1 MKLLNILFKYNINKR
16 ILIFKVREFI
26 LICLGIEGTAE
37 KTGIGIVD
45 SDGNILATCGDQLYP
60 EVGGIHP
67 REAANFHAE
76 HIVPLIKD
84 ALNESGLSLDD
95 IDLVSFSKGPGLGPA
110 LRTVATAARSL
121 AQNIKVPLIGVNH
134 CIGHVEIGKLTTGA
148 MDPVTL
154 YTSGG
159 NTQIISYESGR
170 YRIIGETLDIA
181 IGNCL
186 DQFSRDIG
194 LGHPGGPVVEEHA
207 RNTNE
212 TIELPY
218 VVKGMDLSFS
228 GILTSAINKYKNGV
242 DLDIICN
249 SFQETCFAML
259 CEVTERAL
267 SYTGKDE
274 VLLCGGVAANS
285 KLREMLKIM
294 CDDHYVDFY
303 MPPMKY
309 CGDNGS
315 MIARLG
321 LLSYKDGKTGLENS
335 YINPKYRTDQVEVTW
350 IKNKIE
356 HNINLPKNIS
366 HKGAEADI
374 IEARWG
380 NKEAIVKNRVKKNY
394 RIDKLDDK
402 LRLERTKEEARLIS
416 DSKKYNVR
424 TPFIYSIDLTD
435 KTIIMEKIN
444 GIELHDVI
452 ENRDSNNLKQLF
464 NDIGKMVHRMHEGG
478 IIHGDLTTANI
489 LIENN
494 KPAFIDF
501 GLGKYSNLTEDKGT
515 DLLVLKKS
523 LTTIIPEESEKLFS
537 YFLNGYNDKKVSK
550 KIDEIEKR
558 GRYL

>member
-1 MKLLNILFKYNINKR
+1 M
-16 ILIFKVREFI
+16 
-26 LICLGIEGTAE
+26 ICLGIEGTAE

-45 SDGNILATCGDQLYP
+45 SEGNILATCGDQLYP
-60 EVGGIHP
+60 ETGGIHP

-76 HIVPLIKD
+76 HIVPLIND
-84 ALNESGLSLDD
+84 ALEESNLSIND
-95 IDLVSFSKGPGLGPA
+95 IDLVSFAKGPGLGPA
-110 LRTVATAARSL
+110 LRTIATAARSL
-121 AQNIKVPLIGVNH
+121 SQNIGVPLIGVNH

-148 MDPVTL
+148 KDPVTL

-194 LGHPGGPVVEEHA
+194 LGHPGGPIVEQHA
-207 RNTNE
+207 RNTDK
-212 TIELPY
+212 TIKLPY

-228 GILTSAINKYKNGV
+228 GILTSAITKYNQGV

-285 KLREMLKIM
+285 KLREMLQVM
-294 CDDHYVDFY
+294 CEDHYVDFY

-321 LLSYKDGKTGLENS
+321 LLSYEAGKTGIEHS

-356 HNINLPKNIS
+356 HNINLPSNIAF
-366 HKGAEADI
+366 KGAEADI
-374 IEARWG
+374 IESKWG
-380 NKEAIVKNRVKKNY
+380 NKEAIIKNRVKKNY
-394 RIDKLDDK
+394 RISEIDEK
-402 LRLERTKEEARLIS
+402 LRLERTKEEVKLLA
-416 DSKKYNVR
+416 DCKKYGVR
-424 TPFIYSIDLTD
+424 TPYIYSIDLIN
-435 KTIIMEKIN
+435 KSIIMEKIDATP
-444 GIELHDVI
+444 LHDVI
-452 ENRDSNNLKQLF
+452 LDSNTDLEKLF
-464 NDIGKMVHRMHEGG
+464 KNIGEMVSKMHDGG

-489 LIENN
+489 LIKENN
-494 KPAFIDF
+494 SIFIDF
-501 GLGKYSNLTEDKGT
+501 GLGKYSNLLEDKGT
-515 DLLVLKKS
+515 DLLVFKKS
-523 LTTIIPEESEKLFS
+523 LTTIIPEKSEELFNW
-537 YFLNGYNDKKVSK
+537 FLDGYNSNDVVK

>member
-1 MKLLNILFKYNINKR
+1 MGEIY
-16 ILIFKVREFI
+16 

-60 EVGGIHP
+60 EKGGIHP

-76 HIVPLIKD
+76 HIVPLIQD
-84 ALNESGLSLDD
+84 ALEESSLTLND
-95 IDLVSFSKGPGLGPA
+95 IDLVSFAKGPGLGPA
-110 LRTVATAARSL
+110 LRTIATAARSL
-121 AQNIKVPLIGVNH
+121 SQNIGVPLIGVNH

-148 MDPVTL
+148 KDPVTL

-159 NTQIISYESGR
+159 NTQIISYEAGR

-194 LGHPGGPVVEEHA
+194 LGHPGGPIVEKHA
-207 RNTNE
+207 RNTDE

-228 GILTSAINKYKNGV
+228 GILTSAINKYNSGI
-242 DLDIICN
+242 DLDVVCN

-285 KLREMLKIM
+285 KLREMLQVM

-321 LLSYKDGKTGLENS
+321 LLSYSEDKTGIKNS

-350 IKNKIE
+350 IKDKVE
-356 HNINLPKNIS
+356 HNINLPNNIK

-374 IEARWG
+374 LEAYWD
-380 NKEAIVKNRVKKNY
+380 NKPAIIKNRVKKNY
-394 RIDKLDDK
+394 RIDKLDNK
-402 LRLERTKEEARLIS
+402 LRVERTKEEAKLLS
-416 DSKKYNVR
+416 DCKQYNVR
-424 TPFIYSIDLTD
+424 TPFIYSVDINNKQL
-435 KTIIMEKIN
+435 ILEKIDAPQ
-444 GIELHDVI
+444 LHEIITDNKTDGM
-452 ENRDSNNLKQLF
+452 ESLF
-464 NDIGKMVHRMHEGG
+464 NNIGEVVSNMHNGG
-478 IIHGDLTTANI
+478 IIHGDLTTSNI
-489 LIENN
+489 LVDNN
-494 KPAFIDF
+494 MPIFIDF
-501 GLGKYSNLTEDKGT
+501 GLGKYSDLLEDKGT
-515 DLLVLKKS
+515 DLLVFKKS
-523 LTTIIPEESEKLFS
+523 LTTITPEMSEQ
-537 YFLNGYNDKKVSK
+537 YFKWFLRGYDDKKVVK

>member
-1 MKLLNILFKYNINKR
+1 M
-16 ILIFKVREFI
+16 
-26 LICLGIEGTAE
+26 ICLGIEGTAE

-84 ALNESGLSLDD
+84 ALDESNLSLSD
-95 IDLVSFSKGPGLGPA
+95 IDLVSFAKGPGLGPA

-121 AQNIKVPLIGVNH
+121 SQNIGVPLIGVNH

-154 YTSGG
+154 YASGG
-159 NTQIISYESGR
+159 NTQIISYETGR

-186 DQFSRDIG
+186 DQFSRDVG
-194 LGHPGGPVVEEHA
+194 LGHPGGPVVEQHA
-207 RNTNE
+207 LNTDE
-212 TIELPY
+212 TVELPY
-218 VVKGMDLSFS
+218 IVKGMDLSFS
-228 GILTSAINKYKNGV
+228 GILTSAINKFKNGV
-242 DLDIICN
+242 NLDVICN

-274 VLLCGGVAANS
+274 VLLCGGVAANK
-285 KLREMLKIM
+285 KLRGMLKLM
-294 CDDHYVDFY
+294 CDEHYVDFY

-321 LLSYKDGKTGLENS
+321 LLSYEDGVTGIENS

-350 IKNKIE
+350 INEKIA
-356 HNINLPKNIS
+356 HNISLPGDITY
-366 HKGAEADI
+366 KGAEADI
-374 IEARWG
+374 SEAYWDG
-380 NKEAIVKNRVKKNY
+380 LPAVIKNRVSKSY
-394 RIDKLDDK
+394 RNKALDDK
-402 LRLERTKEEARLIS
+402 LRSERTREEAKLLY
-416 DSKKYNVR
+416 DAKKYGVN
-424 TPFIYSIDLTD
+424 TPFIYSVDFDNFDIVMQKLDAIQLQD
-435 KTIIMEKIN
+435 KILSSDVSCLE
-444 GIELHDVI
+444 ELLL
-452 ENRDSNNLKQLF
+452 NTGS
-464 NDIGKMVHRMHEGG
+464 MVKRMHNGN

-489 LIENN
+489 LVDDKTI
-494 KPAFIDF
+494 ILVDF
-501 GLGKYSNLTEDKGT
+501 GLGKYSNLVEDYGT
-515 DLLVLKKS
+515 DLLVFKKS
-523 LTTIIPEESEKLFS
+523 LTTIIPEESDKLFNW
-537 YFLNGYNDKKVSK
+537 FLSGYDSK
-550 KIDEIEKR
+550 EVERKIEEIEKR

>member
-1 MKLLNILFKYNINKR
+1 M
-16 ILIFKVREFI
+16 
-26 LICLGIEGTAE
+26 ICLGIEGTAE

-45 SDGNILATCGDQLYP
+45 SEGNILATCGDQLYP

-84 ALNESGLSLDD
+84 ALIESNLTLND

-121 AQNIKVPLIGVNH
+121 SQNINVPLIGVNH

-148 MDPVTL
+148 KDPVTL

-159 NTQIISYESGR
+159 NTQIISYETGR

-186 DQFSRDIG
+186 DQFSRDVG
-194 LGHPGGPVVEEHA
+194 LGHPGGPIVEKHA
-207 RNTNE
+207 QNTDE
-212 TIELPY
+212 TVELPY
-218 VVKGMDLSFS
+218 IVKGMDLSFS
-228 GILTSAINKYKNGV
+228 GILTSAINKYKQGI
-242 DLDIICN
+242 DLDVICN

-274 VLLCGGVAANS
+274 VLLCGGVAANK
-285 KLREMLKIM
+285 KLREMLKQM
-294 CDDHYVDFY
+294 CDEHYVDFY

-321 LLSYKDGKTGLENS
+321 LLSYDEKITGIKNS

-350 IKNKIE
+350 INEKPE
-356 HNINLPKNIS
+356 HNISLPDNIK

-374 IEARWG
+374 IETMWD
-380 NKEAIVKNRVKKNY
+380 NKESIIKNRISKNY
-394 RIDKLDDK
+394 RTKELDDK
-402 LRLERTKEEARLIS
+402 LRLERTKEEAKLIYEA
-416 DSKKYNVR
+416 KKYNVN
-424 TPFIYSIDLTD
+424 TPFIYSVDLENYN
-435 KTIIMEKIN
+435 IIMEKVDAIQLQEK
-444 GIELHDVI
+444 IEK
-452 ENRDSNNLKQLF
+452 SNVNELEKLV
-464 NDIGKMVHRMHEGG
+464 NDIGLMVRNMHDGE
-478 IIHGDLTTANI
+478 IIHGDLTPANI
-489 LIENN
+489 LVKDDLPIL
-494 KPAFIDF
+494 IDF
-501 GLGKYSNLTEDKGT
+501 GLGKYSNLLEDKGT
-515 DLLVLKKS
+515 DLLVFKKS
-523 LTTIIPEESEKLFS
+523 LKTIIPEESDKLFGW
-537 YFLNGYNDKKVSK
+537 FLDGYDNKEIVK